1 MARPEGVSFS
11 VAKTSMK
18 TQPKPLPTI
27 KALLDE
33 HVTLTVECLD
43 RLYLNGYVPKL
54 QTGAGV
60 VRFLVDQL
68 KFPVASPAL
77 LGQLSKRYID
87 QVEAYIQ
94 KHKIPVVPFEKRQ
107 RKDKVAH
114 KMRRQRPVRDAVV
127 FVGVAQEK
135 AYGFKAAKDFTTR
148 PGQLRFHY
156 SRQPV
161 FVKHYYFYVDDPEF
175 GEAFIKVCTY
185 APWAIKV
192 CLNGHEWA
200 KRQLQHAHIAFEAL
214 DNGFSKCDDPQRLQQ
229 LCDQLGPEHIDAFLN
244 RWLQRLPFPLDTPTR
259 QAGYSPRLAIW
270 QMEYSLTQ
278 ILDRPLHGREFFEE
292 VIRENLDLGRPDR
305 VQLIFQRPITRRT
318 PGRFATRVIT
328 HQVNPSLHISYKGFD
343 LKQYFKEGRG
353 MRTEGTLTNT
363 MDFGVGKGLQ
373 NLPHLKQI
381 AHHINHRLLEVERV
395 SQNCRFSHQSMQRLI
410 EPTVTPDGQKAPGL
424 KFGQPRVMALLL
436 ALCLFLTLPE
446 GFRNGQL
453 RHHVAALLGRT
464 LDKYRA
470 AQMTYDL
477 RRLRLKGFIS
487 RKPGTTRYELTPYG
501 RHTSLFL
508 ARLYQR
514 VLRPGLAA
522 AVEPPWKTDIP
533 HPLRDLLQQFDEQLE
548 RLLLQAHMLN

>member
-1 MARPEGVSFS
+1 MALTEGVSFL
-11 VAKTSMK
+11 VEQASMK
-18 TQPKPLPTI
+18 TQPKPRPTI

-43 RLYLNGYVPKL
+43 RLYLNGYIPGL
-54 QTGAGV
+54 QTGPGL
-60 VRFLVDQL
+60 VRFLVDHL

-77 LGQLSKRYID
+77 LGQISKQYIS
-87 QVEAYIQ
+87 QVEAHIQ
-94 KHKIPVVPFEKRQ
+94 THKIPVVTFEKGQ
-107 RKDKVAH
+107 RKDTLAQ

-127 FVGVAQEK
+127 FVGIAQEK
-135 AYGFKAAKDFTTR
+135 AHGFKATKDLTTR

-161 FVKHYYFYVDDPEF
+161 FVKHYYFYLDDPDF
-175 GEAFIKVCTY
+175 GEAFIKFCTY

-200 KRQLQHAHIAFEAL
+200 KRQLERAHLAYQAL
-214 DNGFSKCDDPQRLQQ
+214 DNGFSQCADPERLQQ
-229 LCDQLGPEHIDAFLN
+229 LCDQLGPEHIQAFLD
-244 RWLQRLPFPLDTPTR
+244 RWLARLPFPLDAPTR
-259 QAGYSPRLAIW
+259 QAGYHPRLAIW
-270 QMEYSLTQ
+270 QLEYSLTQ
-278 ILDRPLHGREFFEE
+278 VVDRPVHGREFFEE

-318 PGRFATRVIT
+318 PGKFATRVIT

-353 MRTEGTLTNT
+353 LRTEGTFNNPT
-363 MDFGVGKGLQ
+363 DFGVGKDLK

-381 AHHINHRLLEVERV
+381 AHHINHRLLEVERA
-395 SQNCRFSHQSMQRLI
+395 SQDCRFSQQSMQRLI
-410 EPTVTPDGQKAPGL
+410 EPTLTPDGEKAPGL
-424 KFGQPRVMALLL
+424 KFGQPRVMALFL
-436 ALCLFLTLPE
+436 ALCLFLTLPA
-446 GFRNGQL
+446 GFRNAQL
-453 RHHVAALLGRT
+453 RAHVAALLGRS
-464 LDKYRA
+464 LDEYRP

-477 RRLRLKGFIS
+477 RRLRLKGFIC
-487 RKPGTTRYELTPYG
+487 RKPRTTCYELTPYG

-522 AVEPPWKTDIP
+522 AVEPPWKTDTA
-533 HPLRDLLQQFDEQLE
+533 HPLRELLQQFDQQLH
-548 RLLLQAHMLN
+548 LMLTNAHMAN

>member
-1 MARPEGVSFS
+1 
-11 VAKTSMK
+11 MK

-43 RLYLNGYVPKL
+43 RLYLNGYVRDL
-54 QTGAGV
+54 QTGPGV
-60 VRFLVDQL
+60 VRFLVDHL

-77 LGQLSKRYID
+77 LGQISKRYIG

-94 KHKIPVVPFEKRQ
+94 KHHLPVVPFEKGQ
-107 RKDKVAH
+107 RKDTIAR

-135 AYGFKAAKDFTTR
+135 AYGFKATKDFTSR

-156 SRQPV
+156 SRQSV

-185 APWAIKV
+185 APWAIKIR
-192 CLNGHEWA
+192 LNGHEWA
-200 KRQLQHAHIAFEAL
+200 KRQLQHAPIAFEAL
-214 DNGFSKCDDPQRLQQ
+214 DNGFCQCANPQHLQQ
-229 LCDQLGPEHIDAFLN
+229 LCDQLGPEHIPAFLN
-244 RWLQRLPFPLDTPTR
+244 RWLQRLPFPLDASTR
-259 QAGYSPRLAIW
+259 QAGYTPRLSIW

-278 ILDRPLHGREFFEE
+278 VMDRPVHGREFFEE
-292 VIRENLDLGRPDR
+292 VIRENLDRGRPDR
-305 VQLIFQRPITRRT
+305 VQLIFQRPVTRRT
-318 PGRFATRVIT
+318 PGKFATRVIT
-328 HQVNPSLHISYKGFD
+328 RQVNPSLPISYKGFD
-343 LKQYFKEGRG
+343 LKQYFKAGRG
-353 MRTEGTLTNT
+353 LRTEGALNDPT
-363 MDFGVGKGLQ
+363 DFGVNKDLK
-373 NLPHLKQI
+373 NFPHLKQI
-381 AHHINHRLLEVERV
+381 LHPINHRRLEVERG
-395 SQNCRFSHQSMQRLI
+395 SQNCRFSQPSMQRLI
-410 EPTVTPDGQKAPGL
+410 EPTLTPDGEKAPGL

-436 ALCLFLTLPE
+436 ALCLFLTLPA

-453 RHHVAALLGRT
+453 RQHVAALLGRT
-464 LDKYRA
+464 LDEYGPG
-470 AQMTYDL
+470 QMTCDL

-501 RHTSLFL
+501 RHPSFFL

-522 AVEPPWKTDIP
+522 AVEPPWKTDVP
-533 HPLRDLLQQFDEQLE
+533 HPLRDALQQFDQQLD
-548 RLLLQAHMLN
+548 LLLHQVHMLN

>member
-1 MARPEGVSFS
+1 
-11 VAKTSMK
+11 MK
-18 TQPKPLPTI
+18 TPPQPRPTN

-43 RLYLNGYVPKL
+43 RLYLNGYIASL

-60 VRFLVDQL
+60 VRFLVDHL

-77 LGQLSKRYID
+77 LGQLSKDYIAR
-87 QVEAYIQ
+87 VEAYIQ
-94 KHKIPVVPFEKRQ
+94 KHQLPVVPFEKRQ
-107 RKDKVAH
+107 RKDTIAQKL
-114 KMRRQRPVRDAVV
+114 RRQRPVRDAVV
-127 FVGVAQEK
+127 FVGTAQEK
-135 AYGFKAAKDFTTR
+135 ASGFKATKDTTTR

-156 SRQPV
+156 SRQAV
-161 FVKHYYFYVDDPEF
+161 FVKHYYFYLDDPDF

-200 KRQLQHAHIAFEAL
+200 KRQLEHAHIAYQAL
-214 DNGFSKCDDPQRLQQ
+214 DNGFAQCADPERLQQ
-229 LCDQLGPEHIDAFLN
+229 LCDQLGPEHIQAFLD
-244 RWLQRLPFPLDTPTR
+244 RWLARLPFPLDAPTR
-259 QAGYSPRLAIW
+259 QAGYDPRLAIW
-270 QMEYSLTQ
+270 QLEYSLTQ
-278 ILDRPLHGREFFEE
+278 VVDRPVHGREFFEG

-318 PGRFATRVIT
+318 PGHFATRVIT
-328 HQVNPSLHISYKGFD
+328 HQVNPSLHISYKRFD

-353 MRTEGTLTNT
+353 LRTEGTINNPL
-363 MDFGVGKGLQ
+363 DFGVGKDLK

-395 SQNCRFSHQSMQRLI
+395 SQDCRFSQQSMQRLI
-410 EPTVTPDGQKAPGL
+410 EPTLTPDGEKAPGL
-424 KFGQPRVMALLL
+424 KFGQPRVMALFL
-436 ALCLFLTLPE
+436 ALCLFLTLPA
-446 GFRNGQL
+446 GFRNAQL
-453 RHHVAALLGRT
+453 RQHVAALLGRT
-464 LDKYRA
+464 LDEYRP

-487 RKPGTTRYELTPYG
+487 RKPGTTCYELTPYG

-514 VLRPGLAA
+514 VLRPGLVA

-533 HPLRDLLQQFDEQLE
+533 HPLRELLRQFDQQLDLLLNKT
-548 RLLLQAHMLN
+548 HMLN